1 MTTPVDRLMDLTD
14 AVVTALGTL
23 AATLGTTVGEGEE
36 AVTTPA
42 FAVSWQDDPVADLA
56 DSTLLT
62 PQVWVVDFGEL
73 QGVAEGIPVR
83 EFEILIVVQRKIDEG
98 ETPATICRAMSALTS
113 EIAQYC
119 RRKKDLAA
127 ICFKTERSLA
137 RQFGDYH
144 EKNLYRAEVST
155 HWREA
160 GYDGDDED

>member
-1 MTTPVDRLMDLTD
+1 MTTPVDRLMDLAD
-14 AVVTALGTL
+14 ALVTALGTL
-23 AATLGTTVGEGEE
+23 AVSLGSEE
-36 AVTTPA
+36 SPA
-42 FAVSWQDDPVADLA
+42 FTAAWRDDPVADLA

-62 PQVWVVDFGEL
+62 PQVGVSDFGEV
-73 QGVAEGIPVR
+73 QGIVEGVPVR
-83 EFEILIVVQRKIDEG
+83 EFEILLVVERKIGNG

-127 ICFKTERSLA
+127 ICFKTERALA

-144 EKNLYRAEVST
+144 EKDLYRAEVST

>member
-1 MTTPVDRLMDLTD
+1 MTAPVDRLMDLAD
-14 AVVTALGTL
+14 ALVTALGTL
-23 AATLGTTVGEGEE
+23 AVSLGSE
-36 AVTTPA
+36 ASPA
-42 FAVSWQDDPVADLA
+42 FAASWQDDPVADLA

-62 PQVWVVDFGEL
+62 PQVWVVDFGEV
-73 QGVAEGIPVR
+73 QEVFEGVPVR

-127 ICFKTERSLA
+127 ICFKTERPLA

-144 EKNLYRAEVST
+144 EKNRYWAEVST